1 MVRKARILDDVNEPA
16 DLKRL
21 SIRQLNTLAGEIRQE
36 LVTQTASTGG
46 HLASNLGVVELTLAL
61 HRVFESPKDKIIWD
75 VGHQAYVHKILTGR
89 KDRLATLRQHGGL
102 SGFPDRSES
111 THDAFGAGHASTSIS
126 AALGIA
132 VARDLNEENFNVLAV
147 IGDGALTGGMA
158 FEGLNQAGQLGRKF
172 IVVLNDNGMAISPS
186 VGALAKALNK
196 LRLDTRLRWPEKGVE
211 GMVTKLPLGRQVGT
225 RVKKGVKG
233 LLFPSIMWEE
243 LGFAYLGPIDGHN
256 IADLMV
262 ALKQARD
269 YKKGPVFLH
278 IITTK
283 GKGYDPAENDAI
295 TFHGIP
301 AGGSQ
306 EKRLAYSDVLGKT
319 ILSIAK
325 QDPKVIVITAAMLD
339 GTGLACV
346 AKELPTRVYDVGIC
360 EQHAVTFAAG
370 LAAQGLTPIVAI
382 YSTFLQRSYDQII
395 HDVCCQ
401 NLPVVFAL
409 DRGGIVGDDGK
420 THQGSFDLSYLGC
433 IPNLVIA
440 SPKDENELQHLVYTA
455 VKSGLPM
462 AVRYPR
468 GAGTGANLDET
479 LQEIAIGKG
488 EVLRE
493 GKDIAIL
500 AIGATVNPAV
510 EAAGELAGLG
520 LECTVINTRYAKPL
534 DADLILDIAGRV
546 KRIVTIEEN
555 TIAGGFGSAVLRL
568 LQDASINNTRV
579 KCLALPDAYIEHG
592 SQPILRAKYQ
602 LDKKGISSQI
612 LKAFPELTL
621 PEKRGL
627 MATRLSS

>member
-21 SIRQLNTLAGEIRQE
+21 SIRQLSTLAAEIRQE
-36 LVTQTASTGG
+36 LVKQVESTGG
-46 HLASNLGVVELTLAL
+46 HLASNLGAVELTIAL

-75 VGHQAYVHKILTGR
+75 VGHQAYVHKMLTGR
-89 KDRLATLRQHGGL
+89 KDRLSTLRQHGGL

-111 THDAFGAGHASTSIS
+111 PHDAFGAGHASTSIS

-132 VARDLNEENFNVLAV
+132 VARDMNKENFNVLAV
-147 IGDGALTGGMA
+147 IGDGSMTGGMA
-158 FEGLNQAGQLGRKF
+158 FEGLNQAGQLGRKL

-256 IADLMV
+256 VADLMV
-262 ALKQARD
+262 ALRQARD

-283 GKGYDPAENDAI
+283 GKGYDPAENDAVS
-295 TFHGIP
+295 FHGVP
-301 AGGSQ
+301 ASGSHD
-306 EKRLAYSDVLGKT
+306 KRPSYSEVLGKT
-319 ILSIAK
+319 LLRIAEE
-325 QDPKVIVITAAMLD
+325 DPKVVVIAAAMLD
-339 GTGLACV
+339 GTGLAGV
-346 AKELPTRVYDVGIC
+346 AKKLPKQVYDVGIC

-370 LAAQGLTPIVAI
+370 LAAEGLTPVVAI
-382 YSTFLQRSYDQII
+382 YSTFLQRSFDQII

-433 IPNLVIA
+433 IPNLVVS
-440 SPKDENELQHLVYTA
+440 SPKDENELQHLIYTA
-455 VKSGLPM
+455 VKSRLPM

-468 GAGTGANLDET
+468 GAGTGAVMDET
-479 LQEIAIGKG
+479 LRELPIGKG

-493 GKDIAIL
+493 GRDVAIL
-500 AIGATVNPAV
+500 AIGATVNPAL
-510 EAAGELAGLG
+510 EAADELEKHGVG
-520 LECTVINTRYAKPL
+520 CRVINARFAKPL
-534 DADLILDIAGRV
+534 DAELILDTAGKV
-546 KRIVTIEEN
+546 KRLVTVEEN
-555 TIAGGFGSAVLRL
+555 TIAGGFGSAVLTL
-568 LQDASINNTRV
+568 LHEAGMNSTKL

-592 SQPILRAKYQ
+592 SQPILRAKYR
-602 LDKKGISSQI
+602 LDKKGISSQV
-612 LKAFPELTL
+612 LQAFPELSL
-621 PEKRGL
+621 PENQNL